1 MRKTPITKETKPMP
15 TAKDIEYKLTM
26 HEAVCAERY
35 LNIESSFKA
44 SNARLKRIETLL
56 ITAAGG
62 VVASMGTV
70 IAMLFHI
77 IAK

>member
-1 MRKTPITKETKPMP
+1 MRKTQLVKEVKPMP
-15 TAKDIEYKLTM
+15 TAKDIEHKLTM

-35 LNIESSFKA
+35 LSIESSFKA

-56 ITAAGG
+56 IAAAGG